1 MRHLKGLTRR
11 LPSQNI
17 QGLTFHF
24 EPRHEDELAL
34 LVRQFIIAPEQHAT
48 LDVPEP
54 NRGVFL
60 LEWERKTPG
69 RTEIMF
75 RALQNVV
82 PSQLADRELFDFA
95 SLKIDD
101 SATPRFV
108 QVMNL

>member
-1 MRHLKGLTRR
+1 M
-11 LPSQNI
+11 
-17 QGLTFHF
+17 
-24 EPRHEDELAL
+24 
-34 LVRQFIIAPEQHAT
+34 
-48 LDVPEP
+48 
-54 NRGVFL
+54 L

-95 SLKIDD
+95 SLRIDD